1 MSQLCA
7 LSSAYSSGSTRW
19 RLLGGPRCRRHPK
32 QARRTL
38 PLTCQDGNIHFFC
51 KEFIMSI
58 TFSAPGLSLPGTHD
72 KFRLNANRR
81 IPSAGVM
88 SPVLRL
94 QTKTALMLS
103 DKSEWAQGSW
113 EHLLLLLK
121 EMWIG
126 NTQTTLELPFP
137 HREVSPHIS
146 QAGAGC
152 RTSLW
157 GLFSCDWGRQ
167 LSPKYLKLLK
177 TQSSLDRSHC

>member
-51 KEFIMSI
+51 KEFIVTI

-121 EMWIG
+121 ETWIG
-126 NTQTTLELPFP
+126 NTQTAHCSCPFLTEKCL
-137 HREVSPHIS
+137 H
-146 QAGAGC
+146 
-152 RTSLW
+152 T
-157 GLFSCDWGRQ
+157 
-167 LSPKYLKLLK
+167 YLKLGLAVGLPYEAYFHV
-177 TQSSLDRSHC
+177 TEGDS

>member
-1 MSQLCA
+1 MEHSEPALCTEFCTQAQVQKASQA
-7 LSSAYSSGSTRW
+7 GQKNAAT
-19 RLLGGPRCRRHPK
+19 
-32 QARRTL
+32 
-38 PLTCQDGNIHFFC
+38 D
-51 KEFIMSI
+51 
-58 TFSAPGLSLPGTHD
+58 LPGWEHSLLLQKVHCLYLGCLYLEPMINSDWMQTD
-72 KFRLNANRR
+72 

-94 QTKTALMLS
+94 QTKAVLMLS

-121 EMWIG
+121 ETWIG

-146 QAGAGC
+146 QAGAAC
-152 RTSLW
+152 RTSLQ

-177 TQSSLDRSHC
+177 TQNSLDRSHC